1 MILFQAESVEKLE
14 SKMLTQENVITNM
27 ELRSDF
33 SLYCLHI
40 ETLLV
45 YAYLGTLSSIFNN
58 LIGLKV
64 KSHSEVRIMKLR
76 PSVV

>member
-1 MILFQAESVEKLE
+1 MEKLE
-14 SKMLTQENVITNM
+14 SKMLTQESVITNM

-45 YAYLGTLSSIFNN
+45 YAYLGTLSSILNS
-58 LIGLKV
+58 LVALKV
-64 KSHSEVRIMKLR
+64 RLHSEVRL
-76 PSVV
+76 